1 MNRLAVVLI
10 VVFAV
15 LAGWGNAS
23 AGDSMDTGY
32 DLHHALLLID
42 NPTSERDMITAVRAI
57 GYVDGFLNG
66 LSLMQDMIYRGIVPE
81 KILDDQELKELAELI
96 HFKQLNIPQKG
107 VPVGQGITI
116 YQKWATIH
124 SEELDKTARICL
136 LLSFVD
142 AFGWK

>member
-1 MNRLAVVLI
+1 MNRVAVVLI
-10 VVFAV
+10 VVFAM
-15 LAGWGNAS
+15 LAGWGTAS

-57 GYVDGFLNG
+57 GYVDGFLTG
-66 LSLMQDMIYRGIVPE
+66 VALMQEMLYRGIVPE
-81 KILDDQELKELAELI
+81 KILDDEELKELAELI
-96 HFKQLNIPQKG
+96 HFKQLNIPQNR
-107 VPVGQGITI
+107 VPVRQGITI